1 MIRTVMT
8 LRMGSNDL
16 QDTTFLINDTQV
28 GYLSQST
35 RRNQV
40 FSSHRYIQLIA
51 GFRADH
57 TQPDAQERQRESL
70 RLWQR
75 CSRDVQQRGLSVLSQ
90 AAGHY
95 NLFPE
100 WLIGLDNKYLHAWL
114 TGDFTVC
121 LMRDGELFQVDPV
134 ADQYSK
140 MPDRWLGSLH
150 QSTVELME
158 GDYFLFLPPTFFDVV
173 SAAET
178 QNILNGMQQLS
189 VKINELVDLG
199 RIRGYELDSS
209 WIALQVQKIE
219 FDTAQGPSLKD
230 KIAGFTGMF
239 KKPDPAEAA
248 RIRAE
253 SSSLRQK
260 SPVRGEAS
268 SSYGERPY
276 VSGDNSVTRSDDYQP
291 TEAELAAAA
300 ARASMRYGKN
310 SYENSIPVQLESADD
325 MHAQHNSHR
334 RSVTAEARNRADQNI
349 KLFSIWQGWRREQKW
364 LAVLLAISVLIL
376 VAWGIS
382 TALNKGEGAESTTTT
397 TTAAA
402 AATPTPIPP
411 TETTTAAPAEIKL
424 KVAARSLNFREA
436 PGTDAGLITTLNEGT
451 VVIKV
456 EDAEE
461 GWVKVRLEDGREAYA
476 FGEYLQ
482 VVQEDSET
490 SQE

>member
-28 GYLSQST
+28 GYMSQST

-57 TQPDAQERQRESL
+57 SQPDAQERQRDSL

-95 NLFPE
+95 NLMPE

-140 MPDRWLGSLH
+140 MPDSWMGILH
-150 QSTVELME
+150 QSTVEIME
-158 GDYFLFLPPTFFDVV
+158 KDYFLFLPPSFFDVV

-219 FDTAQGPSLKD
+219 FDTAQGPSFKE

-239 KKPDPAEAA
+239 KKTDPAETA
-248 RIRAE
+248 RMRAE

-260 SPVRGEAS
+260 SPISGDTTN
-268 SSYGERPY
+268 SYGDSPY
-276 VSGDNSVTRSDDYQP
+276 KTGDNSISRPDGYQP

-310 SYENSIPVQLESADD
+310 NYDENAPEQIESVDD
-325 MHAQHNSHR
+325 EFGQVNSRR
-334 RSVTAEARNRADQNI
+334 RSVASEARSRANQNT
-349 KLFSIWQGWRREQKW
+349 KLFSIWQSWRREQKW

-382 TALNKGEGAESTTTT
+382 SALNKGDDPASTTTT
-397 TTAAA
+397 TTSAPV
-402 AATPTPIPP
+402 ATPTPIPP
-411 TETTTAAPAEIKL
+411 TETTTIAPVEIKL
-424 KVAARSLNFREA
+424 TVVARSLNFREA

-451 VVIKV
+451 VVTKI

-461 GWVKVRLEDGREAYA
+461 GWIKVRLEDGREAYA

-482 VVQEDSET
+482 EVQEET
-490 SQE
+490 EESQE

>member
-28 GYLSQST
+28 GYLSQSN

-40 FSSHRYIQLIA
+40 FSSHRYIQLVA

-57 TQPDAQERQRESL
+57 GQPDAQERQRESL

-95 NLFPE
+95 NLMPE

-140 MPDRWLGSLH
+140 MPDIWMGVLH

-158 GDYFLFLPPTFFDVV
+158 GDYFLFLPPSFFDVV
-173 SAAET
+173 SAEET
-178 QNILNGMQQLS
+178 QTILNGMQQLS

-219 FDTAQGPSLKD
+219 FDTAQGPSFKD
-230 KIAGFTGMF
+230 KLAGFAGLF
-239 KKPDPAEAA
+239 KKTDPAEAA
-248 RIRAE
+248 RLRAE

-260 SPVRGEAS
+260 SPMRGNS
-268 SSYGERPY
+268 INDYSDKPY
-276 VSGDNSVTRSDDYQP
+276 QPGDSPVPRADDYQP
-291 TEAELAAAA
+291 TEAEMAAAA
-300 ARASMRYGKN
+300 ARASMRYGK
-310 SYENSIPVQLESADD
+310 SGYEEDIPEQAAAADEFG
-325 MHAQHNSHR
+325 QINNRR
-334 RSVTAEARNRADQNI
+334 RSVTAEARSKANQNT
-349 KLFSIWQGWRREQKW
+349 KLFAIWQGWRREQKW

-376 VAWGIS
+376 AAWGIS
-382 TALNKGEGAESTTTT
+382 TALNKGDDPASTTTT
-397 TTAAA
+397 PSSAAV
-402 AATPTPIPP
+402 ATPTPIPP
-411 TETTTAAPAEIKL
+411 TETTTLAPVETKL
-424 KVAARSLNFREA
+424 AVVARSLNFREA
-436 PGTDAGLITTLNEGT
+436 PGTEAGLITTLSEGT
-451 VVIKV
+451 VVTKI

-461 GWVKVRLEDGREAYA
+461 GWIKVRLEDGREAYA

-482 VVQEDSET
+482 EVQEENTGD